1 MISYFASGQEM
12 RSKKRTGTPPCEQW
26 RGRVLVLVLVSCCV
40 GEALAQQPFGIIVG
54 TVTDPTGATL
64 SAATVTVINT
74 ETQVIQN
81 RSDQCYG
88 RLFRIL
94 PCERDIH
101 DKGGTPGPPSSGD
114 KSRSGWQLTGVT
126 RLSQQ
131 VLPSLRGR

>member
-1 MISYFASGQEM
+1 VREFLSWSCF
-12 RSKKRTGTPPCEQW
+12 
-26 RGRVLVLVLVSCCV
+26 VLVGVAFDR
-40 GEALAQQPFGIIVG
+40 EPFGIIVG
-54 TVTDPTGATL
+54 TVPDPTGATL